1 MPAGNNSLVNRIK
14 AMIDLIKIDMDA
26 LSFNLEDL
34 DTADKST
41 LTAALNEVR
50 AEMLAFFSSVIND
63 ETASTN
69 SSFSSAK
76 INELVNAAIDS
87 VMGDE
92 TNPAYDTLKEIAD
105 WVASDQTVTTQLL
118 SDLNKTLRTDEVM
131 ALSTAQITNI
141 LTSTDF
147 GVDINPAIAYNEAIA
162 LLTEPPYAWFVSA
175 LGFNKLDGYT
185 HTSGT
190 VTVQRV
196 DTKVEPVNYYNPAQQ
211 IYSLNVDNARTRAVT
226 WSGDGKYLFVSRVTN
241 QFGALE
247 GYLEVYKREY
257 MTFTRVAYVRDN
269 GIYNMIANQTGEV
282 IVSDG
287 GKVYQ
292 FNRTTNV
299 FTLVTAP
306 YYVSG
311 TLNGSL
317 RKAKRSNKFTAHSSA
332 RVDIYE
338 FVSGNINFIESF
350 TPAGIGFIRKA
361 LYDAQRDRLIIY
373 NDTHPYVWVYERVGG
388 VFVRNTALMTANIA
402 ISASRIGVMI
412 NMDVSER
419 ADRIVFGYMRAT
431 NLATAHVCNYG
442 DNGITNRQFVDY
454 NPGTNWSNTTSSIGI
469 SPDGKFIGFGYY
481 ANIGNFGF
489 AHWREDPN
497 TGLFAPQSLAHAS
510 YGVGS
515 CMEFSPMIG
524 LENHTPD

>member
-1 MPAGNNSLVNRIK
+1 MPAGNNSLVSRIK
-14 AMIDLIKIDMDA
+14 AMIDLIKIDMEA

-34 DTADKST
+34 NTADKST

-69 SSFSSAK
+69 SSYSSAK
-76 INELVNAAIDS
+76 INELVDAAIDS

-92 TNPAYDTLKEIAD
+92 TNPAYDTLKEIAN
-105 WVASDQTVTTQLL
+105 WVAADQSVTTQLL

-147 GVDINPAIAYNEAIA
+147 GVDINPALAYNEAIA
-162 LLTEPPYAWFVSA
+162 LLIEPPYAWFMSA

-185 HTSGT
+185 GTSAG

-196 DTKVEPVNYYNPAQQ
+196 DTKVEPVNYHNPAQSV
-211 IYSLNVDNARTRAVT
+211 YTLNNDTAVTRAVA
-226 WSGDGKYLFVSRVTN
+226 WSGDGKYLFVSRTTS

-247 GYLEVYKREY
+247 VYLEVYKREY

-269 GIYNMIANQTGEV
+269 TIYKIVANHTGEV
-282 IVSDG
+282 IVCND

-292 FNRTTNV
+292 FNKTTNV

-306 YYVSG
+306 YFGTG
-311 TLNGSL
+311 TLTKSL
-317 RKAKRSNKFTAHSSA
+317 RKAKRSNKFTAHTSA

-338 FVSGNINFIESF
+338 FVNGNINFIESF
-350 TPAGIGFIRKA
+350 TPAGIGYIRNV
-361 LYDAQRDRLIIY
+361 LYDAQRDRLIIF
-373 NDTHPYVWVYERVGG
+373 NDTHPYVWVYERAGG

-402 ISASRIGVMI
+402 VSASRIGYMM
-412 NMDVSER
+412 NLDVSEQ
-419 ADRIVFGYMRAT
+419 ADRMVFSYMRAT
-431 NLATAHVCNYG
+431 NLASAHVCNYG
-442 DNGITNRQFVDY
+442 DNGITNKQTVDY
-454 NPGTNWSNTTSSIGI
+454 NPGSNWTNSDGGVGI

-481 ANIGNFGF
+481 ANIANYGF

-497 TGLFAPQSLAHAS
+497 TGLFAQQSLAHAS
-510 YGVGS
+510 IGPGS